1 MRGVAHPSVREGS
14 TLRERDQARAGVCGR
29 ETARERDQAR
39 AGVCERETAKRER
52 ERARA
57 REREATVPK
66 AIMYSDTE
74 TI

>member
-14 TLRERDQARAGVCGR
+14 TLRERDQARAGVC
-29 ETARERDQAR
+29 
-39 AGVCERETAKRER
+39 ERETAKRER
-52 ERARA
+52 ERARARARA